1 MGCKGWNSVSGAAP
15 VARREAGVGGSG
27 PQFQRGDG
35 GPTRIDPQGR
45 SSTASADRPEHRSPP
60 EAGGV
65 LGAQPL
71 HRAGHRTFPRR
82 HPLRDVRGRSPQWRP
97 AQHRGCAAAQGRE
110 ASAASTRE
118 GEVEPASRA
127 VEGPRDAE
135 RRRREDLRRVDRRA
149 LQAPVLRPSG
159 SRRES
164 AHHVKASVET
174 GIATRA
180 RDPPGERSRRSQQL
194 APHAPTRPFCD
205 HQRGRAPQP
214 WVSVRRACEPM
225 NGESAEMQVVGAER
239 PGLVLYSSAAASVW
253 PGSRRCSP
261 GMSVRHRA
269 GSRSY
274 GGGLPP
280 PGA

>member
-1 MGCKGWNSVSGAAP
+1 
-15 VARREAGVGGSG
+15 
-27 PQFQRGDG
+27 
-35 GPTRIDPQGR
+35 
-45 SSTASADRPEHRSPP
+45 
-60 EAGGV
+60 
-65 LGAQPL
+65 
-71 HRAGHRTFPRR
+71 
-82 HPLRDVRGRSPQWRP
+82 
-97 AQHRGCAAAQGRE
+97 
-110 ASAASTRE
+110 
-118 GEVEPASRA
+118 VEPASRA

-149 LQAPVLRPSG
+149 LQAPVPRPSG

-180 RDPPGERSRRSQQL
+180 RDPPGERSRQPQQR
-194 APHAPTRPFCD
+194 APHASTRPFCD

-225 NGESAEMQVVGAER
+225 NGESAEMQVVGTCG

-280 PGA
+280 PGAQVVVVSAHDGISVTVQRDTHPQLVVEYLLVTPETSDTPRSVATAELPADSFGSHGNCDHRLPE